1 MKAGQ
6 LIKVLQ
12 LVDPNEE
19 VYFSVGYDKEDRKN
33 ILEIV
38 GGEPD
43 VFTDMKASSAELSEV
58 RVGEYRLDI
67 CLFPSGLIP
76 AEINTFCDNHAK
88 KRAETHQGDNS

>member
-1 MKAGQ
+1 MNAGK

-33 ILEIV
+33 ILDIV

-43 VFTDMKASSAELSEV
+43 VFTDMKVSSAELSEIK
-58 RVGEYRLDI
+58 VGKYRLDI
-67 CLFPSGLIP
+67 CLFPSGLVP
-76 AEINTFCDNHAK
+76 AEIETFCENHEKERAK
-88 KRAETHQGDNS
+88 THQGDNS

>member
-19 VYFSVGYDKEDRKN
+19 VYFSVGDDKEDRKN

-38 GGEPD
+38 GGAPD
-43 VFTDMKASSAELSEV
+43 VFTDMKVSSAELSEIK
-58 RVGEYRLDI
+58 VGKYRLDI
-67 CLFPSGLIP
+67 CLFPSGLVP
-76 AEINTFCDNHAK
+76 AEIETFCENHAK
-88 KRAETHQGDNS
+88 ARSKNH

>member
-12 LVDPNEE
+12 LVDPNDE

-33 ILEIV
+33 ILATV

-43 VFTDMKASSAELSEV
+43 VFTDMKAEVAELSCISQ
-58 RVGEYRLDI
+58 GQLRLDI
-67 CLFPSGLIP
+67 SLFPSGLVP
-76 AEINTFCDNHAK
+76 SEIRSFCESYEKA
-88 KRAETHQGDNS
+88 RTETNQGDNS

>member
-19 VYFSVGYDKEDRKN
+19 VYFSVGYDKEDREN
-33 ILEIV
+33 ILATA
-38 GGEPD
+38 GGDPD
-43 VFTDMKASSAELSEV
+43 VFTDMKASNAELSEV

-67 CLFPSGLIP
+67 CLFPFGLVP
-76 AEINTFCDNHAK
+76 AEINTFCDNYGK